1 MKVEIA
7 GSAKDYRIVCCFWG
21 VNKGFV
27 RKDQCKH
34 GDLFFV
40 V

>member
-27 RKDQCKH
+27 RKD
-34 GDLFFV
+34 
-40 V
+40 